1 MRSRARGESIRSSQ
15 VGQRLLIDTHVLIW
29 WRNSGRPE
37 MSAAA
42 YDAIADPA
50 SEVLVSVASI
60 WEIAIKRALGKLDA
74 PWSLTRTIGAIGFRE
89 LPITAFHA
97 EQAGS
102 LPPHHT
108 DPFDRMLV
116 AQAQAEGLVLVT
128 RDANIPRYGVRTLTA

>member
-1 MRSRARGESIRSSQ
+1 MRSRARGESIRSSH